1 MKKTMPYTYH
11 SRLLVV
17 AQIRRTVARLCRA
30 VTLGLFFY
38 TAFNAQKLHA
48 QGLSAIFN
56 TATDIP
62 VTAASYTATGDATFT
77 LGFAPTPGTNLT
89 VVKNTGLPFISG
101 QFSNLANG
109 ATVNLTYSGTTYPFV
124 AWYYGGEGNNDLVL
138 LWPYTSLSAWGSN
151 SRGLLGDGTQ
161 TNRQAPVRVLA
172 LGALK
177 GKTVVQVACGSDHT
191 LALCSDGTVAAWG
204 DNSGGQLGDNTFSPS
219 TVPVAVTRTA
229 GSVLA
234 GKTVVAVAAGG
245 MHSQAL
251 CSDGTVAGWGGNS
264 DGQLG
269 VNSGSEREKVAMEV
283 PTWFGPLQGRTV
295 VRISAGGTHSLAL
308 CSDGTLVAWGDNF
321 SGKLGD
327 NSTTQR
333 KFPVAVNVAAGTS
346 ALAGKSVI
354 DISACSS
361 HSLALCSDGTVV
373 AWGSNFFGQLG
384 DNSTTNR
391 LVPVAVNVASGTSS
405 LLGKTVVA
413 IAGADAFSIALCSDG
428 TLAAWGF
435 NEAGTVGDNT
445 TTERHVPV
453 AVNTDLGISALAG
466 KTVVAIEAGN
476 GFCLAWCSDGTL
488 AAWGYN
494 AAGAVGDDSTTNR
507 LAPVAVNVEAGTSD
521 LAGRQVRSLASGS
534 MRNSNLVTHGFL
546 PTPQIAVLG
555 NGVEIE
561 NADVT
566 PSTADLT
573 DFGNIPLIP
582 GQVSQSFTIAS
593 VGNVALN
600 LTGTP
605 RVSLSGPNE
614 SAFAVSLAPEDTV
627 AADGSTR
634 FIITFDPTLPGLY
647 TATVTIQ
654 SDAANHP
661 SFSFAIRGFGALNAA
676 LKQTITFNPPATAYL
691 GQNPLSLDAYSSS
704 GLPVTLRVVPQGTT
718 APGASI
724 VGNVLSFTGVGSVK
738 VQAEQAGDAFYGLAA
753 SVVKTITVKAD
764 PVPLTLL
771 NLSQIY
777 TGTPRAISTLGG
789 SGTVTIDYK
798 IGSTFG
804 STQPINAGTYPVR
817 ATDSTGT
824 KTGTLVIAKAP
835 LYVTPGDKRRFVGQD
850 NPALTLSYSGWVN
863 GESSSLVLT
872 GPTLKTTATKTS
884 PGGIYPITATGGS
897 ALANYTY
904 IYQQGA
910 LVVESFAGNYEALLS
925 KSGGALIGKLTINIV
940 AANTSFTGKLS
951 CIDEKT
957 AVPLK
962 GSLPLFVV
970 GTESITGNAFTASG
984 GVPYEV
990 EFTMQISGGFSA
1002 IVERSGSAYA
1012 SSTDGRRLLNLPAS
1026 KTVTYA
1032 GAHTAVLEPAT
1043 PTANTVPAGAG
1054 WATAAVSTKGVMTL
1068 TGRLGDGTSFTTALL
1083 PDEASDP
1090 TFRLFLQPYKTGAAT
1105 RLQSHFGG
1113 AFTLLPRP
1121 ALAGRRYV
1129 ESATLTWVK
1138 PGLST
1143 DESYRS
1149 GFGTLT
1155 PVRTVLLLDPWLPPA
1170 AAKGSIPA
1178 VSLATRLG
1186 LTSPSFQVLHSA
1198 TGSTL
1203 NGNLP
1208 TLASLSATNAVAVTT
1223 PPANPTKWKT
1233 TLVPATGLFSGSFEL
1248 ADTTPKPRL
1257 VNFSGVLRQPAA
1269 APDTLIGDGQ
1279 YLLPPFAGTEKTT
1292 GEILF
1297 LRP

>member
-1 MKKTMPYTYH
+1 
-11 SRLLVV
+11 L
-17 AQIRRTVARLCRA
+17 I
-30 VTLGLFFY
+30 TLGLLLCAAPAVF
-38 TAFNAQKLHA
+38 ALQVV
-48 QGLSAIFN
+48 GLSATFN
-56 TATDIP
+56 SAADIP
-62 VTAASYTATGDATFT
+62 VTAASYTAAGDATFT

-138 LWPYTSLSAWGSN
+138 LWPYTGMAAWGPNLS
-151 SRGLLGDGTQ
+151 GQLGDNSQ
-161 TNRQAPVRVLA
+161 TTRLAPVAVELT
-172 LGALK
+172 GALR
-177 GKTVVQVACGSDHT
+177 GKTVVQVARGGYHT
-191 LALCSDGTVAAWG
+191 LALCSDGTIAAWG
-204 DNSGGQLGDNTFSPS
+204 DNGSGQLGNNTFMRSF
-219 TVPVAVTRTA
+219 VPVAVYVST
-229 GSVLA
+229 GSYLN
-234 GKTVVAVAAGG
+234 GKSVVAIDA
-245 MHSQAL
+245 
-251 CSDGTVAGWGGNS
+251 GNS
-264 DGQLG
+264 
-269 VNSGSEREKVAMEV
+269 
-283 PTWFGPLQGRTV
+283 
-295 VRISAGGTHSLAL
+295 HSLAL
-308 CSDGTLVAWGDNF
+308 CSDGTLAAWGENSRGQLGVASGSDRFNVPTAVTAWTGALLSKTVVRMAAGAYHCLALCSDGTLAAWGENF
-321 SGKLGD
+321 HGKLGN
-327 NSTTQR
+327 NSTTDST
-333 KFPVAVNVAAGTS
+333 FPVAVNVAAGTS
-346 ALAGKSVI
+346 ALSGKNVI
-354 DISACSS
+354 DIAAGGM
-361 HSLALCSDGTVV
+361 HSLALCSDGTVA
-373 AWGSNFFGQLG
+373 AWGSNFFGSVG

-391 LVPVAVNVASGTSS
+391 LVPVAVNTTVGTSALS
-405 LLGKTVVA
+405 GKTVVD
-413 IAGADAFSIALCSDG
+413 IAAAQAHSLVLCSDG
-428 TLAAWGF
+428 TLVTWGS
-435 NEAGTVGDNT
+435 NESGVLGDNST
-445 TTERHVPV
+445 TDSRVPV
-453 AVNTDLGISALAG
+453 AVNTQAGTSALFG
-466 KTVVAIEAGN
+466 KSVVSIAVTSISN
-476 GFCLAWCSDGTL
+476 LVLCSDGTL

-494 AAGAVGDDSTTNR
+494 VTGELGDNSTTSSSVPVVVNR
-507 LAPVAVNVEAGTSD
+507 EPGTSA
-521 LAGRQVRSLASGS
+521 LAVTEVRGLANGSSGTFC
-534 MRNSNLVTHGFL
+534 NVLFGYV
-546 PTPQIAVLG
+546 PTPEIAVLG
-555 NGVEIE
+555 NGVEIGQG
-561 NADVT
+561 DVT
-566 PSTADLT
+566 PSTADFT
-573 DFGNIPLIP
+573 DFGNVPLIP
-582 GQVSQSFTIAS
+582 GQLSQTFTIAS

-605 RVSLSGPNE
+605 RVSLSGPGAA
-614 SAFAVSLAPEDTV
+614 AFAVSLAPEDTV
-627 AADGSTR
+627 PADGSTR
-634 FIITFDPTLPGLY
+634 FAITFDPTLPALY

-654 SDAANHP
+654 SDAVNHP

-691 GQNPLSLDAYSSS
+691 GQNPLSLDVYSSS

-718 APGASI
+718 TPGASI

-753 SVVKTITVKAD
+753 PVVKTITVKAD

-789 SGTVTIDYK
+789 SGTVTIEYK
-798 IGSTFG
+798 IGTTFG
-804 STQPINAGTYPVR
+804 STQPTNAGSYPVR
-817 ATDSTGT
+817 ATDSTGP

-872 GPTLKTTATKTS
+872 APTLKTTATKTS

-897 ALANYTY
+897 ALANYTH

-910 LVVESFAGNYEALLS
+910 LVVESFAGNYEALLTN
-925 KSGGALIGKLTINIV
+925 SGGALIGKLTVNIV
-940 AANTSFTGKLS
+940 AANTSFTGKLT

-962 GSLPLFVV
+962 GSLPLFDV

-990 EFTMQISGGFSA
+990 DFTMQINGGLSA

-1068 TGRLGDGTSFTTALL
+1068 TGRLGDGTSFTTALP

-1090 TFRLFLQPYKTGAAT
+1090 TYRLFLQPYKTGAAT

-1129 ESATLTWVK
+1129 ESAALTWAK

-1143 DESYRS
+1143 DESYRA
-1149 GFGTLT
+1149 GFGTVT
-1155 PVRTVLLLDPWLPPA
+1155 PVRNVLLLDPWLPPA
-1170 AAKGSIPA
+1170 AAKGSTPA

-1208 TLASLSATNAVAVTT
+1208 TLASLSATNTVAVTT

-1233 TLVPATGLFSGSFEL
+1233 TLVSATGLFSGSFEL
-1248 ADTTPKPRL
+1248 ADTTPKPRV
-1257 VNFSGVLRQPAA
+1257 VNFSGVLRQPAT
-1269 APDTLIGDGQ
+1269 APDTLIGDGH
-1279 YLLPPFAGTEKTT
+1279 YLLPPFTGTEKTT
-1292 GEILF
+1292 GEVMF